1 MELLDHVA
9 MQIKNLRT
17 SYNEGEGIS
26 QDALARRIQVAANTI
41 SRWETGVYRPSLED
55 LEKLARFFEVP
66 ITSFFPPEAQGKD
79 DEIWVALLRTAKQ
92 LHPDD
97 LEELR
102 KYAEFRKARRIYEG
116 KNRTSA
122 QRKSTK
128 HK

>member
-1 MELLDHVA
+1 